1 MKPST
6 NASPRFCIYGA
17 GAIGGMIG
25 TLLGRA
31 GAIVSVVARGET
43 LSAVKRDG
51 LRLIMGSEILD
62 AEVKASATPREL
74 GMQDYVIVCVKAP
87 ALRAVAAEIAPLL
100 GPDTIVVSAMNGVPW
115 WFFANAT
122 GPLAAARLL
131 SVDPDG
137 AIANAMAARRAIGCV
152 LYVGC
157 SRDGP
162 GLVRHHVG
170 KRLLL
175 GEADDSSSARL
186 GLLLEWLRRAG
197 LDTEQSAD
205 IRADIWVKLWGNLS
219 TNPISLLTG
228 TTLDRIIDDPLVH
241 QLCLRMMEEARQ
253 IGSAIGIKVS
263 LSTAELIMRAR
274 SFGAYKTSMLQDIE
288 RGAPVEIDA
297 LLTVMHEIGEIVGVP
312 TPFIDSVLGLA
323 RLRASA
329 LGLFGGAAQERC
341 V

>member
-6 NASPRFCIYGA
+6 NVSPQFCIYGA

-51 LRLIMGSEILD
+51 LRLIMGGEILD
-62 AEVKASATPREL
+62 AEVKVSATPRDL
-74 GMQDYVIVCVKAP
+74 GIQDYVIVCVKAP
-87 ALRAVAAEIAPLL
+87 TLRAVAAEITPLL

-115 WFFANAT
+115 WFSANAT
-122 GPLAAARLL
+122 GPLAGATLL

-137 AIANAMAARRAIGCV
+137 AIANAMPARRIIGCV
-152 LYVGC
+152 LYVAC

-175 GEADDSSSARL
+175 GEADNSSPDRL
-186 GLLLEWLRRAG
+186 GLLLGWLRRAG
-197 LDTEQSAD
+197 LDAERSAD
-205 IRADIWVKLWGNLS
+205 IRADIWVKLWGNIS

-241 QLCLRMMEEARQ
+241 QLCLRMMEEARL

-263 LSTAELIMRAR
+263 LSTGELIMRAR
-274 SFGAYKTSMLQDIE
+274 SFGAYKTSMLQDLE

-323 RLRASA
+323 RLRAST
-329 LGLFGGAAQERC
+329 LGLFGGAA
-341 V
+341 